1 MDKMDKIEESVLVNT
16 TQKTELVNRKEGR
29 KEISTKTSILLG
41 LLIGTRRSAIGHS
54 FFFFSAPS
62 NCPSLCYKQ
71 RKSLI

>member
-1 MDKMDKIEESVLVNT
+1 MESVLVNT

-29 KEISTKTSILLG
+29 KEISTNTSILLG

-54 FFFFSAPS
+54 FFFFCPS

-71 RKSLI
+71 PKSLI